1 MDEADLRTTLCE
13 LGRSLY
19 DRGHNAP
26 GDGNLSVR
34 LDARTLLCTP
44 TASHKGRLTPD
55 RIVLVDLATGQPL
68 DGQRCSTE
76 IRMHLAIYE
85 ERADVHAIV
94 HAHSPHAVA
103 MSVAGVSFAEPVVP
117 EALFALGRVPTVPYA
132 SPATSDVADAVRPY
146 ARRAEA
152 FVLERHGPVALGR
165 TLEEAHARI
174 EVLEHTARITVLAR
188 SLGRAEP
195 IAADEAESL
204 LRRALA
210 AGAISR
216 PG

>member
-1 MDEADLRTTLCE
+1 MDESDLRSALCDIA
-13 LGRSLY
+13 RSLY

-26 GDGNLSVR
+26 GDGNLSAR
-34 LDARTLLCTP
+34 LGEDRLLCTP
-44 TASHKGRLTPD
+44 TASHKGRLIPS
-55 RIVLVDLATGQPL
+55 RIVLVDRTTGEPL

-85 ERADVHAIV
+85 ERPDVMAIV
-94 HAHSPHAVA
+94 HAHSPHVVA
-103 MSVAGVSFAEPVVP
+103 MSVAGISLAEPVVP
-117 EALFALGRVPTVPYA
+117 EALFGLGRVPTVPYA
-132 SPATSDVADAVRPY
+132 SPATVDVAEAVRPF

-165 TLEEAHARI
+165 TLDEAHSR
-174 EVLEHTARITVLAR
+174 LEIMEHSARITVLAR
-188 SLGRAEP
+188 LLGRAEP
-195 IAADEAESL
+195 IPDAEAESL
-204 LRRALA
+204 LRRALV